1 MHENSIKVYF
11 QGKSIKPWFYIQV
24 GLVIIFLSAIIF
36 LVIDDL
42 VQNRS
47 ISNWFWLIQGFIG
60 FISADR
66 LVKEYKSSK
75 GNRFFIQVNEEG
87 ISWILPD
94 STYTGKQIIVWPDI
108 KYLKISNH
116 DLTVTYLSTYFKDT
130 ISFERLAEEDKQ
142 RISETLKKYA
152 TVFNILHVA

>member
-1 MHENSIKVYF
+1 MLDSSVKVYF
-11 QGKSIKPWFYIQV
+11 KVKPIKPWFYIQV
-24 GLVIIFLSAIIF
+24 ALVCIFLAAIIF

-42 VQNRS
+42 IQNRS
-47 ISNWFWLIQGFIG
+47 ISNWFWLVQSVIG

-66 LVKEYKSSK
+66 LLKEYKSSK
-75 GNRFFIQVNEEG
+75 GNRFFIQVNDEG

-94 STYTGKQIIVWPDI
+94 STYTGKQIIVWSDI
-108 KYLKISNH
+108 KYLKISSHN
-116 DLTVTYLSTYFKDT
+116 LTITYLSTYFKDT

-142 RISETLKKYA
+142 RIGEALKNYA